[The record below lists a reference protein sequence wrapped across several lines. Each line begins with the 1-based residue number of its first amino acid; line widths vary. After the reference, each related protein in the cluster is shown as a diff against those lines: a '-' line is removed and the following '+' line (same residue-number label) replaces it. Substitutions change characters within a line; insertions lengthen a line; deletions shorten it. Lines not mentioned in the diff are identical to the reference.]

1 MKTEFLKQFDKDAKN
16 ITVQNVRDEVT
27 KTIENVENADKRS
40 EIKGLKKLS
49 GYKNVFRIKIGDY
62 RIGIYIVK
70 DTVEFARVIHRK
82 DIYKVFP

>member
-1 MKTEFLKQFDKDAKN
+1 MKTEFLKQFDKDAEN
-16 ITVQNVRDEVT
+16 ISVQSVRDEVT
-27 KTIENVENADKRS
+27 KAIKNVENADKRS

-49 GYKNVFRIKIGDY
+49 GYKNAFRIRIGDY

-70 DTVEFARVIHRK
+70 DAVEFARVIHRK